1 MKNELLKFPV
11 LREFLGMDND
21 NLDDSM
27 LSIIVQQLKDSH
39 IELGLCISDNCMN
52 EEAPEIVQNAM
63 NLMAVIYDSL
73 KGILKEQE
81 SMQ

>member
-1 MKNELLKFPV
+1 MQYPV
-11 LREFLGMDND
+11 LRDFLGIEKDNM
-21 NLDDSM
+21 DDSM
-27 LSIIVQQLKDSH
+27 LSILVQQLKDSH

-52 EEAPEIVQNAM
+52 EEAPELVQNAM

-81 SMQ
+81 QMQ

>member
-1 MKNELLKFPV
+1 MKNELMQYPV
-11 LREFLGMDND
+11 LRDFLGIEKDNM
-21 NLDDSM
+21 DDSM
-27 LSIIVQQLKDSH
+27 LSILVQQLKDSH

-52 EEAPEIVQNAM
+52 EEAPELVQNAM

-81 SMQ
+81 QMQ

>member
-1 MKNELLKFPV
+1 MQYPV
-11 LREFLGMDND
+11 LRDFLGIEKDNM
-21 NLDDSM
+21 DDSM
-27 LSIIVQQLKDSH
+27 LYILVQQLKDSH

-52 EEAPEIVQNAM
+52 EDAPELVQNAM

-81 SMQ
+81 QMQ